1 MLREHILNAL
11 SELRLHGMRAA
22 YDEVMAISYKR
33 KDSGEK
39 FLFTLL
45 ESELAEREVRGMRYR
60 LTQARLPTL
69 KELQCFDFSSSP
81 VCADTVKALCQGV
94 FLKDAFNIV
103 LVGGSGTGK
112 THLAVSIALNL
123 LRLKYKVRFFNVVD
137 LVNHLEQE
145 RQEGKAGKLAAR
157 LRRYDCIILD
167 ELGYLPFSKNGSQML
182 FHALSKLYEHTSV
195 IITTN
200 LSFGEWT
207 EVFHDVKMTTALLD
221 RLTHRCEILETGND
235 SWRLRQHMQPL
246 KTQ

>member
-11 SELRLHGMRAA
+11 AELRLHGMRAA

-45 ESELAEREVRGMRYR
+45 ESERAEREVRGMRYR

-81 VCADTVKALCQGV
+81 VCADTVKTLCGGV
-94 FLKDAFNIV
+94 FLKDAFNVV
-103 LVGGSGTGK
+103 LIGGSGTGK
-112 THLAVSIALNL
+112 THLAVSIGLNL
-123 LRLKYKVRFFNVVD
+123 LRLKHKVRFFNVVD
-137 LVNHLEQE
+137 LVNQLERE
-145 RQEGKAGKLAAR
+145 RQECKSGKLAIQ

-207 EVFHDVKMTTALLD
+207 EVFHDAKMTTALLD

-235 SWRLRQHMQPL
+235 SWRLRQHTQPL
-246 KTQ
+246 KAQ